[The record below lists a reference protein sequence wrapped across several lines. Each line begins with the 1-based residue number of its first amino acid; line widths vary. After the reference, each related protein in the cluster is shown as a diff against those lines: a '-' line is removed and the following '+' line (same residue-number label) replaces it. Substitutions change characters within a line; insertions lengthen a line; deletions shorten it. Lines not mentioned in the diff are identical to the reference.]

1 MPSQEMS
8 WMPHLAHPVRLP
20 VSRLILERFRHDSQH
35 ERAFSGRMG
44 DVLLETGSR
53 PNVLSV
59 VLAGGEGKR
68 MMPLT
73 LDRAKPAVPFGG
85 HYRLIDFALSNLANG
100 GYRKL
105 VVLTQY
111 KSHSLDVHISKTWRL
126 STMLGNYVTSVPAQ
140 MRRGQHWF
148 QGSADAL
155 FQNLNLVDDE
165 QPDYIFVFG
174 ADHIYRMDPRQMLD
188 QHIESGAAC
197 TVAALRGERSE
208 AHQFGIID
216 QGEGTSI
223 KAFLEKPADPP
234 GLLDDPTKSF
244 VSMGNYVFTTDA
256 LRDALQADA
265 DNETSKHDLGGDLIP
280 YFVDRGEA
288 HVYDYSTNLVPG
300 DGTMQRGYWRD
311 VGTLDAYFDANM
323 DLVKPLPPFSLYNSK
338 WPIWTLGRSL
348 PAAKFVIDGS
358 QHPAVSNSMVSNGS
372 ILSGCTVHEA
382 VVSPGCRISRG
393 ANVNGA
399 VLFDD
404 VSIGEGAVVKR
415 AIIDKNVRVPAGTR
429 IGVDREE
436 DLARFPV
443 TDSGIVAITKNY
455 SFD

>member
-1 MPSQEMS
+1 MLIFLWHCQRGGT
-8 WMPHLAHPVRLP
+8 HLRQDGGVT
-20 VSRLILERFRHDSQH
+20 LE
-35 ERAFSGRMG
+35 AGI
-44 DVLLETGSR
+44 R
-53 PNVLSV
+53 PKVLSV

-111 KSHSLDVHISKTWRL
+111 KSHSLDVHISKTWRM
-126 STMLGNYVTSVPAQ
+126 STLLGNYVTSVPAQ

-188 QHIESGAAC
+188 QHIASGAAC

-208 AHQFGIID
+208 AHQFGVIE
-216 QGEGTSI
+216 QGEGTNI

-234 GLLDDPTKSF
+234 GLSDDPTKSF
-244 VSMGNYVFTTDA
+244 VSMGNYVFTADA
-256 LRDALQADA
+256 LRAALQADA
-265 DNETSKHDLGGDLIP
+265 EDESSKHDLGGNLIP

-288 HVYDYSTNLVPG
+288 DVYDYSTNLVPG
-300 DGTMQRGYWRD
+300 DDVRQRGYWRD

-323 DLVKPLPPFSLYNSK
+323 DLVKPLPPFSLYNDD

-348 PAAKFVIDGS
+348 PAAKFVIDGTR
-358 QHPAVSNSMVSNGS
+358 HPEVSNSMVSNGS
-372 ILSGCTVHEA
+372 ILSGCTVSEA
-382 VVSPGCRISRG
+382 VISPGCRVQSG
-393 ANVNGA
+393 AELDGV
-399 VLFDD
+399 VLFDG
-404 VSIGEGAVVKR
+404 VQVGEGAVVKR
-415 AIIDKNVRVPAGTR
+415 AIIDKNVRIPAGTR
-429 IGVDREE
+429 IGVDLEE
-436 DLARFPV
+436 DRARFAV
-443 TDSGIVAITKNY
+443 TDSGIVAVPKNY
-455 SFD
+455 RFD

>member
-1 MPSQEMS
+1 MT
-8 WMPHLAHPVRLP
+8 
-20 VSRLILERFRHDSQH
+20 LE
-35 ERAFSGRMG
+35 AGI
-44 DVLLETGSR
+44 R
-53 PNVLSV
+53 PKVLSV

-111 KSHSLDVHISKTWRL
+111 KSHSLDVHISKTWRM
-126 STMLGNYVTSVPAQ
+126 STLLGNYVTSVPAQ

-188 QHIESGAAC
+188 QHIASGAAC
-197 TVAALRGERSE
+197 TVAALRGEQSE
-208 AHQFGIID
+208 AHQFGVIE
-216 QGEGTSI
+216 QGEGTNI

-234 GLLDDPTKSF
+234 GLADDPTKSF
-244 VSMGNYVFTTDA
+244 VSMGNYVFTAGA
-256 LRDALQADA
+256 LRAALQDDA
-265 DNETSKHDLGGDLIP
+265 EDESSKHDLGGNLIP
-280 YFVDRGEA
+280 YFVNRGEA
-288 HVYDYSTNLVPG
+288 DVYDYSTNNVPG
-300 DGTMQRGYWRD
+300 DDARQRGYWRD

-323 DLVKPLPPFSLYNSK
+323 DLIKPLPPFSLYNDD

-348 PAAKFVIDGS
+348 PAAKFVIDGTR
-358 QHPAVSNSMVSNGS
+358 HPDVSNSMISNGS
-372 ILSGCTVHEA
+372 ILSGCSVFEA
-382 VVSPGCRISRG
+382 VVSPGCRVQRG
-393 ANVNGA
+393 AELDGV
-399 VLFDD
+399 VLFDG
-404 VSIGEGAVVKR
+404 VQVGEGAVVKR
-415 AIIDKNVRVPAGTR
+415 AIIDKNVKIPAGTR
-429 IGVDREE
+429 IGVDIEE
-436 DLARFPV
+436 DRARFSV
-443 TDSGIVAITKNY
+443 TDSGIVAVPKNY
-455 SFD
+455 RFD

>member
-1 MPSQEMS
+1 MT
-8 WMPHLAHPVRLP
+8 
-20 VSRLILERFRHDSQH
+20 LEP
-35 ERAFSGRMG
+35 GN
-44 DVLLETGSR
+44 R
-53 PNVLSV
+53 PQVLSV

-100 GYRKL
+100 GYRKI

-126 STMLGNYVTSVPAQ
+126 STLLGNYVTSVPAQ

-165 QPDYIFVFG
+165 QPEYIFVFG

-188 QHIESGAAC
+188 QHIASGAAV
-197 TVAALRGERSE
+197 TVAALRAHRHE
-208 AHQFGIID
+208 AHQFGVIE
-216 QGEGTSI
+216 QGEGHTI

-234 GLLDDPTKSF
+234 GLTDDPERSF
-244 VSMGNYVFTTDA
+244 VSMGNYVFTTEA
-256 LRDALQADA
+256 LRSALNADA
-265 DNETSKHDLGGDLIP
+265 ENTQSKHDLGGDLIP

-288 HVYDYSTNLVPG
+288 AVYDYSTNQIPG
-300 DGTMQRGYWRD
+300 DEPTQRGYWRD

-323 DLVKPLPPFSLYNSK
+323 DLIQPLPAFSLYNNQ

-348 PAAKFVIDGS
+348 PAAKFVIDGALEPS
-358 QHPAVSNSMVSNGS
+358 ISNSMVSSGS
-372 ILSGCTVHEA
+372 ILSGCSVFEA
-382 VVSPGCRISRG
+382 VIAPGCRIG
-393 ANVNGA
+393 AGAEVSGA

-404 VSIGEGAVVKR
+404 VRIGAGAIVRR
-415 AIIDKNVRVPAGTR
+415 AIIDKNVHVPPGTR
-429 IGVDREE
+429 IGVDPEE
-436 DLARFPV
+436 DRARFSV
-443 TDSGIVAITKNY
+443 TDSGIVAVPKNY
-455 SFD
+455 RFT

>member
-1 MPSQEMS
+1 M
-8 WMPHLAHPVRLP
+8 LGVT
-20 VSRLILERFRHDSQH
+20 
-35 ERAFSGRMG
+35 
-44 DVLLETGSR
+44 LETGIR
-53 PNVLSV
+53 PKVLSV

-100 GYRKL
+100 GYRKI

-126 STMLGNYVTSVPAQ
+126 STFLGNYVTSVPAQ

-188 QHIESGAAC
+188 QHIASGAAC
-197 TVAALRGERSE
+197 TVAALRAEQSE
-208 AHQFGIID
+208 AHQFGVID

-223 KAFLEKPADPP
+223 RAFLEKPADPP
-234 GLLDDPTKSF
+234 GLADDPTKSF
-244 VSMGNYVFTTDA
+244 VSMGNYVFSAGA
-256 LRDALQADA
+256 LREALIVDGE
-265 DNETSKHDLGGDLIP
+265 DETSKHDVGGDLIP

-288 HVYDYSTNLVPG
+288 NVYDYSKNVIPG
-300 DGTMQRGYWRD
+300 DEPRQRGYWRD

-323 DLVKPLPPFSLYNSK
+323 DLIQPLPPFSLYNED
-338 WPIWTLGRSL
+338 WPIWTLGRSW
-348 PAAKFVIDGS
+348 PAAKFVVDGTRPPS
-358 QHPAVSNSMVSNGS
+358 VSNSMVSNGS
-372 ILSGCTVHEA
+372 ILSGCSVAESVIA
-382 VVSPGCRISRG
+382 PGCRISSG
-393 ANVNGA
+393 AEVDGA
-399 VLFDD
+399 VLFDG
-404 VSIGEGAVVKR
+404 VQIGQGAVVKR
-415 AIIDKNVRVPAGTR
+415 AIIDKNVVIPPGTQ
-429 IGVDREE
+429 IGVDLDRDRE
-436 DLARFPV
+436 RFAV
-443 TDSGIVAITKNY
+443 TDSGIVAIPKNY
-455 SFD
+455 VF